1 MLGAS
6 KHSVRDGLSAFSE
19 PEPTVAASRGV
30 RAFRIRG
37 WRGVGGTVRALSV
50 GSALPVVRA
59 GPGVL
64 VDWPG
69 VGAGAGPIPC
79 GVPGVFGGMVI
90 DWPGVGAGAGPMP
103 PVTLPG
109 ALLELGALICAKANV
124 AVPKRPSAVI
134 AAAK

>member
-6 KHSVRDGLSAFSE
+6 KHSGRDGLSARWE
-19 PEPTVAASRGV
+19 PEPTVAAGF
-30 RAFRIRG
+30 RAPRIRE
-37 WRGVGGTVRALSV
+37 WRGVGTGRALSV
-50 GSALPVVRA
+50 GSTLPVVRA

-64 VDWPG
+64 TDWPG

-103 PVTLPG
+103 PGTLPG
-109 ALLELGALICAKANV
+109 ALLELGPPICAKANV
-124 AVPKRPSAVI
+124 AVPRRQSAVI
-134 AAAK
+134 AAI